1 MTERDSVVGMN
12 DGTFHTMTYT
22 PNEGEGIQA
31 GDHILEEEV
40 AVKHFSRGD
49 MGNSSF
55 Q

>member
-12 DGTFHTMTYT
+12 EGDIHTMTYT
-22 PNEGEGIQA
+22 PDEGEEIQA

-40 AVKHFSRGD
+40 VVKHFSRGD
-49 MGNSSF
+49 MGNSPF